1 MSFLSRAKK
10 PTAKPPIIT
19 IIGSPGVGKT
29 TLGAT
34 FPNPIFIQAEDGS
47 SVFTGWPD
55 EDLPTLLPA
64 LPKGATTTNKNTGVT
79 TYGTRDILTAQMRE
93 LATADHDFQ
102 TLVIDSVTSLQ
113 TLFEEEIAERDQVKT
128 VADASGG
135 FHKGYIEVAS
145 WHADLIYQATVLRDR
160 KNMAVVFLAHS
171 GIEKIKLDPEQATE
185 YAVFSLDMHKKSA
198 ALYVAQSDAV
208 LYLTKSTAI
217 IGAEKDK
224 RGRQIKAGV
233 AMQTGDRTLVTT
245 GDGRTG
251 YLNAKSRYPMPAEIA
266 VGQRE
271 NPILEHIP
279 FFVQ

>member
-10 PTAKPPIIT
+10 PTAKPPILT

-34 FPNPIFIQAEDGS
+34 FPDPIFIQAEDGS

-64 LPKGATTTNKNTGVT
+64 LPKGK
-79 TYGTRDILTAQMRE
+79 TRETLTAQMRE
-93 LATADHDFQ
+93 LATVDHDFQ
-102 TLVIDSVTSLQ
+102 TLVIDSVTTLQ
-113 TLFEEEIAERDQVKT
+113 TLFEEEIAERDQVQT

-224 RGRQIKAGV
+224 RGRQTKAGV
-233 AMQTGDRTLVTT
+233 AMQTGDRNLVTT

-251 YLNAKSRYPMPAEIA
+251 YLNAKSRYPMPAELA

-279 FFVQ
+279 FFQK